1 VPSEFRLGEGLVG
14 QVAVDKERMVLTGV
28 PADYVRINSG
38 MGEGKPLDVVIL
50 PVLFE
55 GQVKAVVELASFQHF
70 SRIHL
75 DFLDQLT
82 DSIGI
87 VINTIEQNMRSDEL
101 LKQSQILFA
110 EAQEASRSKNALI
123 NMASQE
129 MRTPL
134 SAVVSYLSMLQD
146 GTLNPDQWS
155 GPIQILT
162 LKAIE
167 LNKIVNDLM
176 MAASMESASLPSEAS
191 VFDLRDAAREAIA
204 RAEPR
209 AMLLQAQMQSRF
221 PRHAVQVEADAGHV
235 GRALDNLINNALTYC
250 AGRPRVTIT
259 VTDGANPQVS
269 VEDRGLGIRREM
281 HERVFER
288 FFRIDD
294 PSIGPQP
301 GTGLGLYIGRELAAH
316 QGGSLTLER
325 SEPGKGSK
333 FVLRVPAAIPSEPQ
347 PAAAAKRSVAA
358 PSTAASES

>member
-1 VPSEFRLGEGLVG
+1 
-14 QVAVDKERMVLTGV
+14 
-28 PADYVRINSG
+28 
-38 MGEGKPLDVVIL
+38 
-50 PVLFE
+50 
-55 GQVKAVVELASFQHF
+55 VKAVIELAAFQHF
-70 SRIHL
+70 SKIHL

-123 NMASQE
+123 SMASQE

-134 SAVVSYLSMLQD
+134 SAVVSYLSLLQD

-176 MAASMESASLPSEAS
+176 MAASMETASLPSEPTT
-191 VFDLRDAAREAIA
+191 FDLRDAAREAIG

-209 AMLLQAQMQSRF
+209 AMLLQAQVQSKL
-221 PRHAVQVEADAGHV
+221 PRQAVPVEADAGHV
-235 GRALDNLINNALTYC
+235 GRTLDNLINNALTYC
-250 AGRPRVTIT
+250 AGRPRVTVT
-259 VTDGANPQVS
+259 VANSANPQVS

-281 HERVFER
+281 QERVFDR

-301 GTGLGLYIGRELAAH
+301 GTGLGLYIGRELASR

-333 FVLRVPAAIPSEPQ
+333 FVLRLPAAIESEPKRV
-347 PAAAAKRSVAA
+347 AASSGRAAA
-358 PSTAASES
+358 PSAAASER